1 MKNENE
7 ASRSTV
13 IAILNTASQLERDI
27 LLNWA
32 QQMLMI
38 RESNLPP
45 KQKITRSVEVTKELG
60 ATGPVFQH
68 FWKMFINLVWSDRSG
83 PMKGLIG
90 GAGIGLV
97 ATLAGPMAGVA
108 AFGGAIAVPVIVLGA
123 GGGTLLM
130 TIIEELTRSK

>member
-1 MKNENE
+1 MKNENDE
-7 ASRSTV
+7 SRSTV
-13 IAILNTASQLERDI
+13 VAVLNTATQLERDI

-38 RESNLPP
+38 RDSNLPQ
-45 KQKITRSVEVTKELG
+45 KQKMVRCVQVTKELG

-68 FWKMFINLVWSDRSG
+68 FWAVFKNLMWVDRSG

-90 GAGIGLV
+90 GAGLGML
-97 ATLAGPMAGVA
+97 AMLAGPMAGVA

-123 GGGTLLM
+123 GGGALLM